1 MIRIN
6 LLPHREERR
15 RAQKR
20 HFSMLAGVFS
30 IGAFAVAGFIWMVI
44 NGYIENQ
51 NSRNQFMVKE
61 NAKLAKEIE
70 EITKLKEDIAAL
82 LARKQIIETLQT
94 DRAQG
99 VRLLDELVKQTPDGV
114 YLRGVKQEGLKVNI
128 TGFAQ
133 SQARVSTLMRNIQGS
148 PHLENPRLVEIK
160 ATTVQNRRL
169 ADFNLDF
176 FLKRSQPDEPAKA
189 AAGALPAD
197 AKSPARTAAAK
208 QG

>member
-20 HFSMLAGVFS
+20 HFSMLAFAFS
-30 IGAFAVAGFIWMVI
+30 IAAFAVGGFIWMVI
-44 NGYIENQ
+44 NGYIDNQ
-51 NSRNQFMVKE
+51 NSRNEFLVKE
-61 NAKLAKEIE
+61 NARLSKEIE

-94 DRAQG
+94 DRAQA

-160 ATTVQNRRL
+160 AATVQSRRL

-176 FLKRSQPDEPAKA
+176 FLKRSRPEDPVKA
-189 AAGALPAD
+189 APGALPAE
-197 AKSPARTAAAK
+197 AKTPTKASAAK